1 MRMRCVA
8 ALVVLCA
15 LLAVCAQAVLP
26 STEQSALEAFYQA
39 TGGAAWRN
47 NSGWAQAGTD
57 PCTWYGVAC
66 SGAAGGVQHVSTLF
80 LSNNGLAGTLPED
93 LGRLTELT
101 AIDLGLNKLTGAL
114 PAAFAQLT
122 KLYAISL
129 KENTLSGPLD
139 FSRMSLS
146 SHPHF
151 FFSQLLIVT
160 KHTLHLQNTP
170 QHWPA

>member
-1 MRMRCVA
+1 M
-8 ALVVLCA
+8 
-15 LLAVCAQAVLP
+15 
-26 STEQSALEAFYQA
+26 
-39 TGGAAWRN
+39 
-47 NSGWAQAGTD
+47 
-57 PCTWYGVAC
+57 
-66 SGAAGGVQHVSTLF
+66 QHVSTLF

-160 KHTLHLQNTP
+160 KH
-170 QHWPA
+170 WPA